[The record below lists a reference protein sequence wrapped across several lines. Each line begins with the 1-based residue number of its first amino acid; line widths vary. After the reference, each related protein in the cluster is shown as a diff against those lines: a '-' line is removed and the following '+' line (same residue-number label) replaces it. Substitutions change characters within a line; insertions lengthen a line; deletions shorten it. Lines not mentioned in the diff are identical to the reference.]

1 MYNFD
6 VMEEKKKILLVDD
19 DKFLVDMYTVKFR
32 EANFDIVPAFSG
44 EEALDKLK
52 DGVKPD
58 VVLMDMIM
66 PGMSGLDFLST
77 VKQNNLAS
85 NASFIFLSNQ
95 GQKTDI
101 EEAKKLGVDGYIV
114 KANTIP
120 SEVLEQVIEIIK
132 RKQK

>member
-1 MYNFD
+1 MA
-6 VMEEKKKILLVDD
+6 EERKKILLVDD

-44 EEALDKLK
+44 EEALEKLK
-52 DGVKPD
+52 NGEKPD
-58 VVLMDMIM
+58 VVMMDMIM
-66 PGMSGLDFLST
+66 PGMSGLDFLSAL
-77 VKQNNLAS
+77 KQGNFVP
-85 NASFIFLSNQ
+85 NAACIVLSNQ

-120 SEVLEQVIEIIK
+120 SEVLDQVLEILK
-132 RKQK
+132 KKH